1 VTVGGHGGDS
11 WNDHENARR
20 YYAFTRQYRQ
30 YQETSRDLVALAM
43 LPSDVAVVDLACG
56 TGVTTE
62 AILSALGPD
71 GTVTSVDGSAAMLAV
86 AASSIS
92 DSRVTWVHAR
102 AENLDRHVKV
112 QAGAVICNSA
122 IWQTALDATML
133 AVRNVL
139 AVDGRFVFNIG
150 SEFLEEEE
158 EPGYDNSELLITV
171 TMQGIAARDFDW
183 SPPPPSTSARP
194 RLSQE
199 TVCQHLAE
207 AGFGL
212 QQVERLEYQ
221 ESPDAVRAWLSVPI
235 FTKRLLPG
243 LPYEHRMSVL
253 DKTYEQLGPRE
264 PGMSRWVVFVAKA
277 Q

>member
-1 VTVGGHGGDS
+1 VGTAAIP

-20 YYAFTRQYRQ
+20 YYAFTRQYPQ

-43 LPSDVAVVDLACG
+43 LPGDVAVVDLACG
-56 TGVTTE
+56 TGVTTD

-102 AENLDRHVKV
+102 AENLDQHVKV

-122 IWQTALDATML
+122 IWQTDLDATML

-139 AVDGRFVFNIG
+139 TVDGRFAFNIG
-150 SEFLEEEE
+150 SELLEEEE
-158 EPGYDNSELLITV
+158 PAYDNSELLFADM
-171 TMQGIAARDFDW
+171 MQGIAARDYGW
-183 SPPPPSTSARP
+183 SPPPQSPSAAS

-199 TVCQHLAE
+199 TVCQYLAE

-212 QQVERLEYQ
+212 EQVERLEYQ

-235 FTKRLLPG
+235 FTKRMLPG

-253 DKTYEQLGPRE
+253 DKAYEQLGPGE
-264 PGMSRWVVFVAKA
+264 PGISRWVVFVAKV